1 MLSNLLGNKNTN
13 LKKFFATV
21 FLLVLFTTSC
31 NYQNLEASAEEKVEY
46 TIDLSGSSTVDTNSL
61 DVSAAENVSEGAIL
75 QAFCWSFDSIKEN
88 MADIAEA
95 GFTSIQTSPINE
107 VDSSYPTMKLMG
119 SDESGGTNGAWWW
132 HYQPTDWKIGNYQL
146 GTRDEF
152 IAMCDEADKYNIKIL
167 VDVVPNH
174 TASDLTKVS
183 QDLNNSCGGNL
194 YHDTGFTAIT
204 NWSDRLQCTR
214 YSMINLPDVNTEHG
228 GFQDYFIAYLNDCI
242 ACGADGFR
250 YDTAKHIGL
259 PDDDRP
265 SGVTNNFWTR
275 VTSEITDASRIFNYG
290 EVLQGGNERIS
301 EYINVIGSA
310 TASNYGSTIR
320 SAINS
325 NNLSKANILSYQ
337 VGNVDTSD
345 IVTWVESHDNYINDG
360 TWQQLDDTEIKLAWA
375 VITAREDG
383 APLFFDR
390 PYESS
395 TSNKWGSNTIGIAGS
410 DLYKDDEISAVNKFK
425 NAMVGESE
433 CLYNPNSNTQVL
445 MIERGTKGVVL
456 INSSSSAVTISNTT
470 NLAESTYTSITDDKS
485 EYSVANGYLTGTIPA
500 RSVSVLMT
508 GNDGPG
514 VYIDNYESSFT
525 TDTIDIVLRSKNTT
539 NATYQMNDEPSYLYS
554 DGDVITIGDG
564 DAYNTVYHI
573 ALAGIDSNGETI
585 SKEYTITKKEPGLG
599 TTIYFEKPSSW
610 GDSINAYVYDESG
623 SSLKEIASWPGKVM
637 ENEGDG
643 LYSYT
648 FEEEYDV
655 PFIIFNDGSNQ
666 TPNSGEQGFIVIN
679 GGTYNINGLIESGSN
694 EVTVYYY
701 TSWSPANIHYQIG
714 NGNWSNAPGI
724 PMSSSDVNGYK
735 VITIDLGE
743 ASTLTA
749 CFNNGSGSWD
759 NNNGNNY
766 YFGEPGTYS
775 LKAGTISNGTP

>member
-46 TIDLSGSSTVDTNSL
+46 TIDLTGSSTVDTNSL

-167 VDVVPNH
+167 VDVAPNH

-183 QDLNNSCGGNL
+183 QGLNNSCGGNL

-485 EYSVANGYLTGTIPA
+485 EYAVANGYLTGTIPA

-508 GNDGPG
+508 GNDGPE

-666 TPNSGEQGFIVIN
+666 TPNSGEQGFAVIN

-714 NGNWSNAPGI
+714 SGDWTSVPGI

-775 LKAGTISNGTP
+775 LKEGTISNGTP

>member
-132 HYQPTDWKIGNYQL
+132 HYQPTDWNIGNYQL

-375 VITAREDG
+375 VITAREDS

-470 NLAESTYTSITDDKS
+470 NLAESTYNSITDDKS

-648 FEEEYDV
+648 FEEEYDI

-714 NGNWSNAPGI
+714 NGNWTNAPGI

-743 ASTLTA
+743 ASTLKA

-775 LKAGTISNGTP
+775 LKEGTISNGTP